1 MSAKQ
6 ERAAR
11 SAAAAIL
18 GRRGGQVVSEKKREH
33 LRSIARKGAAARWA
47 KRAEGGK

>member
-1 MSAKQ
+1 MSERQ

-18 GRRGGQVVSEKKREH
+18 GRKGGQTVTARKRAH
-33 LRSIARKGAAARWA
+33 LRSIAKKGARARWA
-47 KRAEGGK
+47 KKGGQS